1 VLGGLAESLQ
11 LLLAVVAIVQGI
23 WGELREHVQ
32 RKENVIGRARARR
45 RSVSA
50 RLRSAI
56 WAMDNGSRPPQR
68 KARFIHDHDLLDAV
82 PGCARVRP

>member
-32 RKENVIGRARARR
+32 QEGERHWACEGASAVGVGRAGFGH
-45 RSVSA
+45 
-50 RLRSAI
+50 L
-56 WAMDNGSRPPQR
+56 G
-68 KARFIHDHDLLDAV
+68 H
-82 PGCARVRP
+82 G